1 MTDTTATN
9 YNAWVGHTVTDRSG
23 DKVGKVSA
31 IYLDETTGTPE
42 WLAVHTGLFASH
54 ASFVPLAGA
63 TADGDTLV
71 ISHDKAKVKDAPRVE
86 QDADG
91 FLTPQEEE
99 HLYRYY
105 GRDYAAEASTTRTT
119 PETGDAGFDT
129 SGPNTDQAM
138 TRSEEEITVGVQQR
152 EAGRVRLRKYVV
164 TEQVTQTVPVS
175 HEELRIEREPI
186 TDANRDAAMTG
197 GEITEEEHEI
207 VLHEER
213 PVVQKEVVPVE
224 RVRLDKET
232 VTNEETVTEEVRKE
246 RIEEEGNKIPGTERP
261 N

>member
-1 MTDTTATN
+1 
-9 YNAWVGHTVTDRSG
+9 
-23 DKVGKVSA
+23 
-31 IYLDETTGTPE
+31 
-42 WLAVHTGLFASH
+42 
-54 ASFVPLAGA
+54 
-63 TADGDTLV
+63 
-71 ISHDKAKVKDAPRVE
+71 
-86 QDADG
+86 
-91 FLTPQEEE
+91 
-99 HLYRYY
+99 
-105 GRDYAAEASTTRTT
+105 
-119 PETGDAGFDT
+119 
-129 SGPNTDQAM
+129 
-138 TRSEEEITVGVQQR
+138 VQRR

-197 GEITEEEHEI
+197 GEITEEENEI

-246 RIEEEGNKIPGTERP
+246 RIEEEGNEMPGTERP